1 MTPALTLLYADDS
14 LLVLDKPPGLL
25 AVPGRGADKQDCLA
39 SRAQAQ
45 YPDALVVHRLDMATS
60 GLLLMARG
68 AANQRTL
75 SQAFAAQQV
84 HKRYTAVVAGHLQ
97 ADATEE
103 GGWCRINLPI
113 GADWS
118 ARPLRKIDLER
129 GKPSITL
136 WRVMAHDP
144 VQRSTR
150 VELAPQTGRTH
161 QLRLHLQ
168 ALGHPILGDA
178 LYAPLG
184 VQNGSPPVQSAAP
197 RLLLH
202 ASELGFAHPATGQWQ
217 VFRSAPE
224 F

>member
-1 MTPALTLLYADDS
+1 VLYADDS
-14 LLVLDKPPGLL
+14 MLVLDKPPGLL
-25 AVPGRGADKQDCLA
+25 TVPGRGVDKQDCLA
-39 SRAQAQ
+39 SRAQAE

-68 AANQRTL
+68 AVHQRLL

-84 HKRYTAVVAGHLQ
+84 HKRYAAVVAGQLQ
-97 ADATEE
+97 PDVTEQD
-103 GGWCRINLPI
+103 GWCRIHLPI
-113 GADWS
+113 GADWA

-129 GKPSITL
+129 GKPSTTL
-136 WRVMAHDP
+136 WRVIEHDA
-144 VQRSTR
+144 QHNRTR

-161 QLRLHLQ
+161 QLRVHLQ
-168 ALGHPILGDA
+168 ALGHPIVGDA

-184 VQNGSPPVQSAAP
+184 LQNGWPPVQNASP

-202 ASELGFAHPATGQWQ
+202 ASELGFAHPATGQWH
-217 VFRSAPE
+217 VFRSTPG